1 VTAQVTALHLLPYL
15 PLLLPVPAALAAGP
29 LTRRLEPRAATWIL
43 AVHALAL
50 AALSTAA
57 LGILAG
63 AGLIRLYFAAWAG
76 HWSAATVRAGDPV
89 TWAEAAPA
97 ALLLI
102 AVAYAAGRLLWR
114 RTQAVVAAGV
124 EAACLPGPGQVVV
137 VEDASPDA
145 YALPG
150 LPGRIVVSTG
160 MLQALDDADREAM
173 LAHERAHLSCHHYV
187 FAAAAHLAAAANPM
201 LRPMATAVAYTTERW
216 ADENAALAIG
226 DRRQVARAV
235 AKAALA
241 TGRPRTRALLPAAAL
256 GILGRRPDPHAKAG
270 PVPRRV
276 AALIAPPL
284 PRHPLPALAHALVP
298 LTATT
303 FTVGASGLCAFAA
316 AHDFHLLLKIAG
328 A

>member
-1 VTAQVTALHLLPYL
+1 MTVLHLLPYL
-15 PLLLPVPAALAAGP
+15 PLLLPVPAALAARP
-29 LTRRLEPRAATWIL
+29 LAQHLESRAATWIL
-43 AVHALAL
+43 TLCALAL
-50 AALSTAA
+50 AALSSAA

-63 AGLIRLYFAAWAG
+63 AGLIRLSPAAWAG

-97 ALLLI
+97 AVLL
-102 AVAYAAGRLLWR
+102 AAAAYAAGRLLWR
-114 RTQAVVAAGV
+114 RAQAVVAAGV

-137 VEDASPDA
+137 VEDPDPDA

-160 MLQALDDADREAM
+160 MLQVLDDADRDAL
-173 LAHERAHLSCHHYV
+173 LAHERAHLSCHHYA
-187 FAAAAHLAAAANPM
+187 FAAATGLAAAANPL

-216 ADENAALAIG
+216 ADENAATAVG

-241 TGRPRTRALLPAAAL
+241 TQRTRTRTLLPAAAL
-256 GILGRRPDPHAKAG
+256 GILGRRPGPQAEAG

-284 PRHPLPALAHALVP
+284 PRTPLPALGRCLIP
-298 LTATT
+298 LTAIT
-303 FTVGASGLCAFAA
+303 FAVGGSALCAFAA